1 MKSIKIYLLPLFLLV
16 FFGTQAFSQINF
28 KKETY
33 NKEHKFSK
41 ADSVLVGS
49 YLTESDYNE
58 KYGIDI
64 VDVYE
69 VESLK
74 SSGSD
79 EIYNDTTNHRR
90 NSKNRVLD
98 AGTVSFIVD
107 VAIHTAFLIAAF
119 WQ

>member
-1 MKSIKIYLLPLFLLV
+1 MKSIKTYLLPLFLLV
-16 FFGTQAFSQINF
+16 FFGVQAFSQINL

-41 ADSVLVGS
+41 VDSVLVWS

-69 VESLK
+69 VESLDD
-74 SSGSD
+74 SGLD
-79 EIYNDTTNHRR
+79 EIYNDTPNYRR

-107 VAIHTAFLIAAF
+107 VAIHTVFLIAAF